1 MNTEQIMVLAKR
13 FNLEELRSAV
23 ETLVQ
28 ERHKRGVLAI
38 ANGIKAES
46 LVQELDK
53 LRDRIHTCGP
63 DCSKAGC
70 VNRRL
75 REERDALTL
84 DLHTERCAVVAMQA
98 ERDVAQEAERAQAD
112 MHTQDAVLIADL
124 SAENKVLRDAAEFEF
139 VGYALPD
146 SAFDGMVIRK
156 QRLSSDSIPLYRR
169 SKS

>member
-23 ETLVQ
+23 EALVQ

-38 ANGIKAES
+38 ANGIKAEA
-46 LVQELDK
+46 LVQELDALRMDATDNKMKFDGCKVLYDK
-53 LRDRIHTCGP
+53 L
-63 DCSKAGC
+63 A
-70 VNRRL
+70 
-75 REERDALTL
+75 
-84 DLHTERCAVVAMQA
+84 
-98 ERDVAQEAERAQAD
+98 
-112 MHTQDAVLIADL
+112 
-124 SAENKVLRDAAEFEF
+124 AENKVLRDAAEFEF

-156 QRLSSDSIPLYRR
+156 QRLSSDSIPLYKR